1 MKSSQLL
8 IWKISFSDKKHYT
21 AETIPHKYRSPLLK
35 KAFRNKYEWSAIFL
49 SILTGAYYNDITQ
62 KYPPF
67 LHVLAHNN
75 VCHSHQTI
83 KEWLNSTPNRNFVHH
98 SSFNLIYGRSSA
110 GQHSVFFLTM
120 QCFPILNNAFFKIW
134 KITKHCWKWCI

>member
-1 MKSSQLL
+1 MVDNEKFTAFDLKKYHSPT
-8 IWKISFSDKKHYT
+8 KKHYT

-67 LHVLAHNN
+67 LHVLAHN

-83 KEWLNSTPNRNFVHH
+83 KEWLNSIPNRNFVHH

-110 GQHSVFFLTM
+110 GQHSVFFLTI
-120 QCFPILNNAFFKIW
+120 QCFPILNNGQW
-134 KITKHCWKWCI
+134 TSPTPR